1 MEEFK
6 NLEELTK
13 NISDKLLDSIS
24 MLEILRDI
32 IEGELK
38 EDFLISSTHKN
49 IKQSFNDT
57 EKCRKLISI
66 PD

>member
-13 NISDKLLDSIS
+13 NISNKLLDSIS
-24 MLEILRDI
+24 MLEILLDI
-32 IEGELK
+32 IDGEQK
-38 EDFLISSTHKN
+38 EDFLVSSTLKN
-49 IKQSFNDT
+49 IKQSFNDI
-57 EKCRKLISI
+57 EKCRQLVSI

>member
-32 IEGELK
+32 IDGEQK
-38 EDFLISSTHKN
+38 EDFLISNSLKN
-49 IKQSFNDT
+49 IKQSFNDI
-57 EKCRKLISI
+57 EKCRELISI